1 MRALSPR
8 QGCGLAAVLA
18 GACAALL
25 SRRRQLRQP
34 TQQRPTQQRPTQQR
48 PVRGSPAPGQPASPA
63 RPQPGGDVYG
73 GGAAFP
79 TGGVWN
85 VRSDP
90 PRFTPRAQGGAQPVR
105 LANSSALRGCLSG
118 RRVAFV
124 GDSVMRYLYMT
135 VMYWVETGDLS
146 VPRVS
151 DMLNDFLSKPPS
163 ELQREHMPPLVPHP
177 GVAYSHEWGDGSWAD
192 YYWEGQRSFGGKM
205 CCDCL
210 RTDAGGR
217 ELPVRQQ
224 RENRYYSGGAGLDSA
239 FFFMHGDHLVSGGKV
254 GHTPGCFTGQL
265 GGGRPCTKTG
275 QPVPVHP
282 RCDYAHGG
290 AQIWL
295 HDAMWIAEKPV
306 WRGHPPAAIATQL
319 MNYGVD
325 ALVVGVG
332 LWQEWGAWSADPARA
347 WTGMESLDRSLRPNG
362 TALWLSWPAKC
373 RGKDPGKEELVRR
386 WVARRSPR
394 WRVLDTAL
402 VTASLRRHLG
412 CDPHRCPGWDQR
424 SRSDPR
430 LFPHCAVAWVDDVGH
445 FQPWVYHEMAQLL
458 YNALGCASTA

>member
-1 MRALSPR
+1 MRRPPVAPQTAAAAHAAAAHAAAAHAAAASARQPCPGAARLPSATAARGRRLRRRGGVPHRRGVERALGPPAVH
-8 QGCGLAAVLA
+8 AARAGGSAA
-18 GACAALL
+18 GAPGEF
-25 SRRRQLRQP
+25 LR
-34 TQQRPTQQRPTQQR
+34 
-48 PVRGSPAPGQPASPA
+48 
-63 RPQPGGDVYG
+63 
-73 GGAAFP
+73 
-79 TGGVWN
+79 
-85 VRSDP
+85 P
-90 PRFTPRAQGGAQPVR
+90 PRLPLCQAGLTVTTP
-105 LANSSALRGCLSG
+105 SG